1 MSAIFI
7 TATGTEIGK
16 TFVAAALIRH
26 LRRTGRAVDALK
38 PVLTGF
44 DPATAAASD
53 AGVLL
58 AALGRPVTPSDIER
72 ISPWRYAAPLSPD
85 MAARR
90 EQRPGDFNA
99 LVQFCRRAA
108 DASPGLLLIEGI
120 GGAMVPLDDR
130 HTVLDWIAAL
140 RIPSVVVTGSYL
152 GSLSHTLTCLD
163 VFDRR
168 QLAIKA
174 LVVNETP
181 GSTVP
186 LRNTAETL
194 ARFAAPVP
202 VIELPRLPAD
212 STGHPAFDAI
222 ARLL

>member
-1 MSAIFI
+1 MSAVFV
-7 TATGTEIGK
+7 TATGTDIGK

-26 LRRTGRAVDALK
+26 LRRAGRAVEALK

-58 AALGRPVTPSDIER
+58 AALGRPVTQSEIER
-72 ISPWRYAAPLSPD
+72 ISPWRFTAPLSPD
-85 MAARR
+85 MAAGR
-90 EQRPGDFNA
+90 EQRTIEFHA
-99 LVQFCRRAA
+99 LVRFCRRSA
-108 DASPGLLLIEGI
+108 DTSPGLLLIEGV
-120 GGAMVPLDDR
+120 GGVMVPLDDR
-130 HTVLDWIAAL
+130 HTVLDWIAEL
-140 RIPSVVVTGSYL
+140 GISSVVVTGSYL

-163 VFDRR
+163 VLARR
-168 QLAIKA
+168 KLAIKA

-181 GSTVP
+181 GFAVP
-186 LRNTAETL
+186 LHDTAETL

-202 VIELPRLPAD
+202 VIELPRLSGGAVD
-212 STGHPAFDAI
+212 HPAFEAL

>member
-1 MSAIFI
+1 MSAIFV
-7 TATGTEIGK
+7 TATGTDIGK
-16 TFVAAALIRH
+16 TFVAAGLIRH
-26 LRRTGRAVDALK
+26 VRRAGGHVHAIK
-38 PVLTGF
+38 PVLAGF
-44 DPATAAASD
+44 DPAAAEASD

-58 AALGRPVTPSDIER
+58 AALGQPVTLSEIER
-72 ISPWRYAAPLSPD
+72 ISPWRYTAPLSPD

-90 EQRPGDFNA
+90 ERRAVEFDA
-99 LVQFCRRAA
+99 LVQFCRHTAR
-108 DASPGLLLIEGI
+108 ASPGLLLIEGI

-140 RIPSVVVTGSYL
+140 EVPSVIVTGSYL

-168 QLAIKA
+168 HLAIKA

-181 GSTVP
+181 GSTIGIHD
-186 LRNTAETL
+186 TAEIV

-202 VIELPRLPAD
+202 VIELPRLLAD
-212 STGHPAFDAI
+212 GAGHPAFDAI

>member
-1 MSAIFI
+1 MSAIFV
-7 TATGTEIGK
+7 TATGTDIGK
-16 TFVAAALIRH
+16 TFVAAGLIRH
-26 LRRTGRAVDALK
+26 VRRAGGNVHAIK

-44 DPATAAASD
+44 DPAAAEASD

-58 AALGRPVTPSDIER
+58 AALGQPVTLSGIER

-90 EQRPGDFNA
+90 ERRAVDFDA
-99 LVQFCRRAA
+99 LVRFCRRTVE
-108 DASPGLLLIEGI
+108 ASPGLLLIEGV

-140 RIPSVVVTGSYL
+140 EIPSVIVTGSHL

-168 QLAIKA
+168 KLAIKA

-181 GSTVP
+181 GSTVQ
-186 LRNTAETL
+186 LRDTVETL
-194 ARFAAPVP
+194 VRFAAPVP
-202 VIELPRLPAD
+202 VIEIPRLPAD
-212 STGHPAFDAI
+212 GGEHPAFDAI